1 MTIAVGTA
9 IACGW
14 EGNIYPSHPHGNHA
28 AIYMGQRGDDIFVY
42 DQSSSTPVDM
52 RTKIHNTAH
61 PYHVIL

>member
-1 MTIAVGTA
+1 MTIAIGTA

-14 EGNIYPSHPHGNHA
+14 DGSIYPSRPHGNHA

-42 DQSSSTPVDM
+42 DQSSSTTVDM